1 MAKLKGVIAGAV
13 GGLAGAALMGPL
25 HTAAAKLTKQKP
37 PRGEDATEKVANTV
51 VKKFTGRKLG
61 RSAKPKGGQIV
72 HFAFGAGMGA
82 LYGLLAERFS
92 SVTAGSGALFGMA
105 VYAGA
110 HGLAVPALDLAP
122 SPLEKAPAQEGTELA
137 SHIAYGLVTDAV
149 RRVLTKLGSR

>member
-1 MAKLKGVIAGAV
+1 MEKLKEVIAGAV

-25 HTAAAKLTKQKP
+25 HAAAAKLTKQKP
-37 PRGEDATEKVANTV
+37 PSGEDATERVANAV
-51 VKKFTGRKLG
+51 VKKFTGRKLS

-92 SVTAGSGALFGMA
+92 PLTAGSGALFGVA

-110 HGLAVPALDLAP
+110 HGLAVPALDLSP
-122 SPLEKAPAQEGTELA
+122 SPLENAPAQEGTELA
-137 SHIAYGLVTDAV
+137 SHLAYGVVTDAV
-149 RRVLTKLGSR
+149 RRLLIKISSR